1 MVKSTT
7 LPFETSLNKNT
18 FMPLQIKN
26 DMDVKKGDFIS
37 NSNRMIIKFVI
48 PVQLY

>member
-7 LPFETSLNKNT
+7 LPVETSLNKNT
-18 FMPLQIKN
+18 FMSLQINN

-37 NSNRMIIKFVI
+37 MNNRMIIKFVI